1 MRRTKEDSQKT
12 RELLI
17 QTATQLFGSRGY
29 RQTTLLDVAREAG
42 LTRGAMYWHFTSKV
56 DLFNEVMQNIYRDVL
71 AMVDQIVDSE
81 KPALTRLDELLHC
94 LADLIVSK
102 PPYRAM
108 QKLYLF
114 REEWWQELRDIY
126 ESHNRFFLSMDQ
138 RLRQLFG
145 ELLQSGILPAD
156 LDENLITNFCEI
168 FLSGIGLLKEALGTS
183 RAIDSNRLIEFFLKG
198 LTAR

>member
-94 LADLIVSK
+94 LAD
-102 PPYRAM
+102 
-108 QKLYLF
+108 
-114 REEWWQELRDIY
+114 
-126 ESHNRFFLSMDQ
+126 
-138 RLRQLFG
+138 
-145 ELLQSGILPAD
+145 
-156 LDENLITNFCEI
+156 
-168 FLSGIGLLKEALGTS
+168 
-183 RAIDSNRLIEFFLKG
+183 
-198 LTAR
+198 